1 MAVTN
6 TTVRERQGPDRLY
19 QLLCQHYMQPDIN
32 GLCLKQSSDM
42 LMFLY
47 LTKYMVPAAE
57 KKTTK
62 KKQQKTPHPN
72 CLLEIISNAERSHR
86 IVPVFTV
93 PK

>member
-1 MAVTN
+1 MHKTSTVEKTGQLVAVTN

-57 KKTTK
+57 KNNK
-62 KKQQKTPHPN
+62 KKPTKNPPPK
-72 CLLEIISNAERSHR
+72 LLIRDH
-86 IVPVFTV
+86 
-93 PK
+93 